1 MLDKECQDKRAIA
14 VEEILSVKQK
24 NNIKKIQELLQE
36 ENGLQNTKQILISEV
51 SIWREEFR

>member
-36 ENGLQNTKQILISEV
+36 ENGLQNTKQILVSEV

>member
-1 MLDKECQDKRAIA
+1 MLDKECQDKHAIA

-36 ENGLQNTKQILISEV
+36 ENGLQNTKQTLISEV